1 MISKRK
7 IFDESH
13 NMFRESVKRFV
24 NKHVVPYHNEWEKKG
39 IVSRDFWLEAGA
51 AGILCPNVPEEYGG
65 SGADF
70 RYNVIIVE
78 EFMKVGATGPGISVH
93 SDIVTPYILHYGTE
107 SQKSSWLPGM
117 CEGRLVGAIAMTE
130 PGTGSDLQ
138 SVKTNAKI
146 TDDEITLNGQKTFIT
161 NGQNA
166 DLIIVVA
173 KTDPK
178 SGAKGTSL
186 IMCEGDR
193 DGFKRGRNLDKVGL
207 KAQDTSELFFDNVKL
222 PISNLLGSEG
232 KGFYNLMEQLPQER
246 LAIAVSAVA
255 AAEAALDWTIEYVN
269 ERNAFGKKIA
279 EFQNTKFKL
288 AELKTELSVA
298 QIYIDECIDKHL
310 NNNFDAVEGAMAKL
324 WTTELQCKLVDEC
337 VQLHG
342 GYGYMREYPIARSW
356 EDARVQRIYGGT
368 NEIMK
373 EIIGRTLS
381 K

>member
-1 MISKRK
+1 MHSKRK

-24 NKHVVPYHNEWEKKG
+24 KKHVEPYHSEWEKKG

-138 SVKTNAKI
+138 SVKTSAKI
-146 TDDEITLNGQKTFIT
+146 TDDEIILNGQKTFIT

-173 KTDPK
+173 KTDPNA
-178 SGAKGTSL
+178 GAKGTSL

-222 PISNLLGSEG
+222 PIANLIGSKG
-232 KGFYNLMEQLPQER
+232 KGFYSLMEQLPQER

-255 AAEAALDWTIEYVN
+255 AADAALDWTIEYVN
-269 ERNAFGKKIA
+269 ERNAFGKKIS

-324 WTTELQCKLVDEC
+324 WTTDLQCKLVDD
-337 VQLHG
+337 V
-342 GYGYMREYPIARSW
+342 YSFMVVMVI
-356 EDARVQRIYGGT
+356 
-368 NEIMK
+368 
-373 EIIGRTLS
+373 
-381 K
+381 

>member
-1 MISKRK
+1 MHSKRK

-24 NKHVVPYHNEWEKKG
+24 KKHVEPYHSEWEKKG

-138 SVKTNAKI
+138 SVKTSAKI
-146 TDDEITLNGQKTFIT
+146 TDDEIILNGQKTFIT

-173 KTDPK
+173 KTDPNA
-178 SGAKGTSL
+178 GAKGTSL

-222 PISNLLGSEG
+222 PIANLIGSKG
-232 KGFYNLMEQLPQER
+232 KGFYSLMEQLPQER

>member
-1 MISKRK
+1 MQAKRK
-7 IFDESH
+7 IFDETH

-24 NKHVVPYHNEWEKKG
+24 KKNVEPYHSEWEKKG

-93 SDIVTPYILHYGTE
+93 SDIVTPYLLNYGTE

-146 TDDEITLNGQKTFIT
+146 TDDEIILNGQKTFIT

-173 KTDPK
+173 KTDPN

-222 PISNLLGSEG
+222 PISNLIGSKG

-288 AELKTELSVA
+288 AELKTELTVA
-298 QIYIDECIDKHL
+298 QIYIDECIEKHL
-310 NNNFDAVEGAMAKL
+310 NNDFDAVEGAMAKL

-373 EIIGRTLS
+373 EIISRTLS

>member
-1 MISKRK
+1 MHSKRK

-24 NKHVVPYHNEWEKKG
+24 KKHVEPYHSEWEKKG

-93 SDIVTPYILHYGTE
+93 SDIVTPYILQYGTE

-138 SVKTNAKI
+138 SVKTSAKI
-146 TDDEITLNGQKTFIT
+146 TDDEIILNGQKTFIT

-173 KTDPK
+173 KTDPNA
-178 SGAKGTSL
+178 GAKGTSL

-222 PISNLLGSEG
+222 PIANLIGSKG
-232 KGFYNLMEQLPQER
+232 KGFYSLMEQLPQER

-255 AAEAALDWTIEYVN
+255 AADAALDWTIEYVN
-269 ERNAFGKKIA
+269 ERNAFGKKIS

-324 WTTELQCKLVDEC
+324 WTTDLQCKLVDEC

>member
-1 MISKRK
+1 MNQAISNDEMILFRDMARRAFQTE
-7 IFDESH
+7 ITPYFEQWES
-13 NMFRESVKRFV
+13 
-24 NKHVVPYHNEWEKKG
+24 EKEMPRTIWNTMG
-39 IVSRDFWLEAGA
+39 SAGL
-51 AGILCPNVPEEYGG
+51 LCPDVAEEYGG
-65 SGADF
+65 SGTDF

-93 SDIVTPYILHYGTE
+93 SDIVTPYLLNYGTE

-146 TDDEITLNGQKTFIT
+146 TDNEIILNGQKTFIT

-173 KTDPK
+173 KTDPS

-222 PISNLLGSEG
+222 PISNLLGSKG

-288 AELKTELSVA
+288 AELKTELTVA
-298 QIYIDECIDKHL
+298 QIYIDECIEKHL
-310 NNNFDAVEGAMAKL
+310 NNDFDAVEGAMAKL

>member
-1 MISKRK
+1 MQTKRK
-7 IFDESH
+7 IFDETH

-24 NKHVVPYHNEWEKKG
+24 KKHVAPFHSEWEKKG

-78 EFMKVGATGPGISVH
+78 EFMKIGATGPGISVH
-93 SDIVTPYILHYGTE
+93 SDIVTPYLLHYGTE
-107 SQKSSWLPGM
+107 SQKNSWLPGM

-146 TDDEITLNGQKTFIT
+146 TDDEIILNGQKTFIT

-173 KTDPK
+173 KTDPS

-186 IMCEGDR
+186 IICEGDR

-222 PISNLLGSEG
+222 PISNLLGSKG

-288 AELKTELSVA
+288 AELKTELTVA
-298 QIYIDECIDKHL
+298 QIYIDECIEKHL
-310 NNNFDAVEGAMAKL
+310 NNDFDAVEGAMAKL
-324 WTTELQCKLVDEC
+324 WTTETGNRMIDDCLQFF
-337 VQLHG
+337 G
-342 GYGYMREYPIARSW
+342 GYGYMSEYPISRLYADS
-356 EDARVQRIYGGT
+356 RVRRIYGGSS
-368 NEIMK
+368 EIMK
-373 EIIGRTLS
+373 LVISRTV
-381 K
+381 